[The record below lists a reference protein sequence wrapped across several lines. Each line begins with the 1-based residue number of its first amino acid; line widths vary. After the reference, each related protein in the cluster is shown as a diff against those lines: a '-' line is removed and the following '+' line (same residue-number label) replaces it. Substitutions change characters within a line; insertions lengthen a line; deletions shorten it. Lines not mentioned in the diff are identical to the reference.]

1 MTKRLA
7 QTAFDII
14 SQDRAEWGKS
24 KRARTTD
31 MLDTIRF
38 QSFFIRLSASID
50 DVIGHVERLDPQ
62 YENLINR
69 LAAYLGQDPRELWF
83 QNNVDT
89 VCGFLVGIQSDLE
102 ALVRKAVDW
111 RRQDG
116 LGILNASLRA
126 AFQVLPQR
134 IVTGWLNEPGLSG
147 YTISDTFYHA
157 IDIVA
162 DATPS
167 VNPGFCNF
175 AYRIAGLSGLEPPP
189 SIMDAPTGLTDSDN
203 ESESEEDEE

>member
-102 ALVRKAVDW
+102 ALVRKAV
-111 RRQDG
+111 RMG
-116 LGILNASLRA
+116 
-126 AFQVLPQR
+126 
-134 IVTGWLNEPGLSG
+134 
-147 YTISDTFYHA
+147 
-157 IDIVA
+157 
-162 DATPS
+162 
-167 VNPGFCNF
+167 
-175 AYRIAGLSGLEPPP
+175 
-189 SIMDAPTGLTDSDN
+189 
-203 ESESEEDEE
+203 